1 MHNVL
6 INTKI
11 LAKNNEIAD
20 QNRKLLKE
28 KGIFTVNMM
37 SSPGSGKT
45 SIIEK
50 TIALLKDKLKMAV
63 IVGDIQT
70 DLDTR
75 RISRYGVP
83 VRQIN
88 TGRSCHLDAHMV
100 QHTLPW
106 LFEQGE
112 IELIIIENVGNMA
125 CPAEYDLGEDVK
137 VAVMSVTEG
146 EDKPLKYPAL
156 FRVSQ
161 RLLINKIDLLAYTDF
176 NMKKARQNALS
187 INPEL
192 NIIAT
197 SCTDE
202 TGIAEWVD
210 NILPGKSIKN
220 DFKK

>member
-1 MHNVL
+1 MHDVL

-11 LAKNNEIAD
+11 LTKNNEIAD

-28 KGIFTVNMM
+28 KGIFAVNLM

-50 TIALLKDKLKMAV
+50 TIALLKDRVKIAV

-70 DLDTR
+70 DLDAQ
-75 RISRYGVP
+75 RIAKHGIP

-88 TGRSCHLDAHMV
+88 TGRSCHLDAHMI

-112 IELIIIENVGNMA
+112 TDLMIIENVGNMA
-125 CPAEYDLGEDVK
+125 CPAEYDLGENIK
-137 VAVMSVTEG
+137 VTVMSVTEG
-146 EDKPLKYPAL
+146 DDKPLKYPAL
-156 FRVSQ
+156 FRASR
-161 RLLINKIDLLAYTDF
+161 RLLINKIDLLSHTNF
-176 NMKKARQNALS
+176 NMEKARQNALA

-192 NIIAT
+192 KIIVT

-210 NILPGKSIKN
+210 GILKDKFSPKDTK
-220 DFKK
+220 